1 LVTVFAKS
9 ISDGINPNQRCLVFK
24 MRVCLINPPRIQPKA
39 WGKPSVYQPMDLAY
53 VATVLEKEHEV
64 LVIDVPNEG
73 WNLLE
78 EIGGAKYR
86 QGLKN
91 DVIIERLKE
100 FSPSLVVITV
110 PFSGWS
116 TAAFD
121 VATTVKNVDKNIMV
135 ALIGLH
141 PSARPNE
148 CLKQV
153 NVDFVVIGEPE
164 LTALE
169 LAGALEQGKAADLK
183 QVRGIGFVKNGE
195 VVITSP
201 RPFIEDLDSLPF
213 PARHLLPMKQF
224 FEAAKK
230 IPISGN
236 LKKPSVRMLTSRG
249 CPFGCIF
256 CSNNIVMGKKWRARS
271 AENVIAEI
279 EQIVKTYGVRQID
292 FLDDNIAFNR
302 KRLETICD
310 LLVQKHLRIEWC
322 TPNGVRADSLDAEL
336 LAKMRASGCQKI
348 LVAPESGVQ
357 HVVDDIIKKKQD
369 LKRVEDVVSSAHKLG
384 IKVGCFFILGLIGET
399 KEDMKQTIKFA
410 YKLRQLGAEYFYFS
424 YATPLYGTEL
434 YRQAKEGGFLISDFS
449 DDALSEVKPLIETS
463 EFTVEDLRCL
473 AAEAN
478 LVNPTV
484 TRDRV
489 LRAMRNPKG
498 AVGILFSRQKAK
510 AKQSK
515 EI

>member
-1 LVTVFAKS
+1 
-9 ISDGINPNQRCLVFK
+9 

-53 VATVLEKEHEV
+53 VAAVLEQQHEV

-86 QGLKN
+86 QGLGNQEITKRIK
-91 DVIIERLKE
+91 DFAPR
-100 FSPSLVVITV
+100 LVVITV

-121 VATTVKNVDKNIMV
+121 VAATVKNVDKGIKI

-141 PSARPNE
+141 PSARPKE
-148 CLKQV
+148 CLKQA
-153 NVDFVVIGEPE
+153 NVDFVVIGEQE
-164 LTALE
+164 MTTLE
-169 LAGALEQGKAADLK
+169 LAGVLEKGKFGDFKEVKGL
-183 QVRGIGFVKNGE
+183 GFVQNGE
-195 VVITSP
+195 VIITP
-201 RPFIEDLDSLPF
+201 ARPVIEDLDSLPF

-249 CPFGCIF
+249 CPYGCIF
-256 CSNNIVMGKKWRARS
+256 CSNHIVMGRKWRARS
-271 AENVIAEI
+271 AENVVAEI
-279 EQIVKTYGVRQID
+279 EQIVKTYGIRQID

-302 KRLETICD
+302 ERLVKICDMLIEKRLN
-310 LLVQKHLRIEWC
+310 IEWC
-322 TPNGVRADSLDAEL
+322 TPNGVRADALDAEL
-336 LAKMRASGCQKI
+336 LAKMRKSGCQKI
-348 LVAPESGVQ
+348 LIAPESGVQ
-357 HVVDDIIKKKQD
+357 HVVDDIIKKKQS
-369 LKRVEDVVSSAHKLG
+369 LKRVEEAVSAARKVG
-384 IKVGCFFILGLIGET
+384 IKVGCFFILGMIGET
-399 KEDMKQTIKFA
+399 KEDMKETIKFA
-410 YKLRQLGAEYFYFS
+410 YKLRQLGADHFYFS

-434 YRQAKEGGFLISDFS
+434 YRQAKEGGFLTSDFS
-449 DDALSEVKPLIETS
+449 DDALSEVQPLIETS
-463 EFTVEDLRCL
+463 EFTVGDLRCL

-484 TRDRV
+484 THERL
-489 LRAMRNPKG
+489 LRAIRDPKK
-498 AVGILFSRQKAK
+498 AVEILLARSKVKQKVA
-510 AKQSK
+510 
-515 EI
+515 

>member
-1 LVTVFAKS
+1 
-9 ISDGINPNQRCLVFK
+9 

-53 VATVLEKEHEV
+53 VAAVLEKQHKV

-86 QGLKN
+86 QGLGN
-91 DVIIERLKE
+91 QEIIARIKG
-100 FSPSLVVITV
+100 FSPELVVITV

-121 VATTVKNVDKNIMV
+121 VATTVKNVNKDI
-135 ALIGLH
+135 AISLIGLH

-148 CLKQV
+148 CLKQA

-164 LTALE
+164 NTVLE
-169 LAGALEQGKAADLK
+169 LAGVLEHGKKADLK
-183 QVRGIGFVKNGE
+183 EVKGLGFVRNGE

-249 CPFGCIF
+249 CPYGCIF
-256 CSNNIVMGKKWRARS
+256 CSNHIVMGRKWRARS
-271 AENVIAEI
+271 AENVVAEI
-279 EQIVKTYGVRQID
+279 EQIVKTYGIRQID

-310 LLVQKHLRIEWC
+310 LLVEKRLNIEWC
-322 TPNGVRADSLDAEL
+322 TPNGVRADSLDREL

-357 HVVDDIIKKKQD
+357 RVVDDVIKKKQD
-369 LKRVEDVVSSAHKLG
+369 LKRVEDAVSSARKLG
-384 IKVGCFFILGLIGET
+384 IKVGCFFILGMIGET
-399 KEDMKQTIKFA
+399 KEDMKETIKFA
-410 YKLRQLGAEYFYFS
+410 YKLRQLGADHFYFS
-424 YATPLYGTEL
+424 FATPLYGTEL
-434 YRQAKEGGFLISDFS
+434 YRQAKEGGFLTEDFS

-463 EFTVEDLRCL
+463 EFTVDDLRRL
-473 AAEAN
+473 SAEAN

-484 TRDRV
+484 THERLIRAIRD
-489 LRAMRNPKG
+489 P
-498 AVGILFSRQKAK
+498 AK
-510 AKQSK
+510 ALKILVARSRMAKQKSA
-515 EI
+515 

>member
-1 LVTVFAKS
+1 
-9 ISDGINPNQRCLVFK
+9 

-53 VATVLEKEHEV
+53 VAAVLEKQHQV

-78 EIGGAKYR
+78 EIDGSKYR
-86 QGLKN
+86 QGLGTREI
-91 DVIIERLKE
+91 VERIGNFK
-100 FSPSLVVITV
+100 PQLVVITV

-121 VATTVKNVDKNIMV
+121 VASTVKSVNRDIAV

-141 PSARPNE
+141 PSARPAE
-148 CLKQV
+148 CLKQA
-153 NVDFVVIGEPE
+153 NVDYVVIGEPE
-164 LTALE
+164 MTTLE
-169 LAGALEQGKAADLK
+169 LAGAIEQGEKADVA
-183 QVRGIGFVKNGE
+183 QVKGVGFLRNGE
-195 VVITSP
+195 VVITAP
-201 RPFIEDLDSLPF
+201 RPFVEDLDSLPF

-256 CSNNIVMGKKWRARS
+256 CSNHIVMGRKWRSRS
-271 AENVIAEI
+271 AENVIGEI
-279 EQIVKTYGVRQID
+279 EQIVKTYGIRQID

-302 KRLETICD
+302 ERLVKICDMLIEKRL
-310 LLVQKHLRIEWC
+310 KIEWC

-336 LAKMRASGCQKI
+336 LAKMRKSGCQKI
-348 LVAPESGVQ
+348 LIAPESGCQ
-357 HVVDDIIKKKQD
+357 RIVDDVIKKKQS
-369 LKRVEDVVSSAHKLG
+369 LARVEDAVRNARKVG
-384 IKVGCFFILGLIGET
+384 IKVGCFFILGMIGET
-399 KEDMKQTIKFA
+399 KQDMQETIKFA
-410 YKLRQLGAEYFYFS
+410 YKLRQLGADHFYFS

-434 YRQAKEGGFLISDFS
+434 YRQAKEGGFLTGDFS
-449 DDALSEVKPLIETS
+449 DDALSAVQPLIETS
-463 EFTVEDLRCL
+463 EFTVEDLRVL
-473 AAEAN
+473 AAQAN

-484 TRDRV
+484 THERLIRAVRD
-489 LRAMRNPKG
+489 PKK
-498 AVGILFSRQKAK
+498 ALEILLAR
-510 AKQSK
+510 SK
-515 EI
+515 TRKKIA